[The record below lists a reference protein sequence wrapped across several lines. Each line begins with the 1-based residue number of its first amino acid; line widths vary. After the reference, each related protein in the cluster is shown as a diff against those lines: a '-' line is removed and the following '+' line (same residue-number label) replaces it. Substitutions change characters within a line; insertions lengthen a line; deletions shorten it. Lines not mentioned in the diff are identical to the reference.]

1 LQSEQVHSHT
11 PDRAQALVG
20 AIVVV
25 LTLAVFAL
33 YVCTLG
39 KQSLWCDEGISV
51 EFATGSL
58 SQILRTLSREDLHP
72 PLYYLILHYWMLLAG
87 ISEWA
92 LRLPSV
98 LAATLLIPLTFA
110 VVREV
115 WHDQRDVVWAQ
126 AIAGTLAAALVGTSP
141 FIAFYAQETRMYSLV
156 AALVLATIL
165 AYLKAIRSPSRH
177 WWLTFS
183 ALLAASMYTQYFSI
197 LVVPAFVLYTL
208 LFDRTS
214 LVRTL
219 RYLGLAGLL
228 YLPQLYPAYLQLSRL
243 QLSPDYWV
251 TTRIQPL
258 QFLSTMLNSVLPSAS
273 QRWVALIA
281 VAGVLTLF
289 ALALRA
295 RFRVATRERRA
306 LVVLTTCLVPLG
318 LTYVLVAMIP
328 KFATRYVIIAM
339 APLYICVSLLSYA
352 ALGKKPYTRALLGL
366 LGMVA
371 VAVSLQSTL
380 AVVEGR
386 SNARDD
392 TRGTV
397 AYLQQNMQANDAL
410 LIIENIPHVFHYYY
424 HGDVPLYG
432 YHVGLDFS
440 GAANLLTQIIH
451 TQPRRIWL
459 VHWHHE
465 FADPTELSGR
475 IERLEDGHLPA
486 ILRLSTVRV

>member
-1 LQSEQVHSHT
+1 
-11 PDRAQALVG
+11 
-20 AIVVV
+20 
-25 LTLAVFAL
+25 
-33 YVCTLG
+33 
-39 KQSLWCDEGISV
+39 
-51 EFATGSL
+51 
-58 SQILRTLSREDLHP
+58 
-72 PLYYLILHYWMLLAG
+72 
-87 ISEWA
+87 
-92 LRLPSV
+92 
-98 LAATLLIPLTFA
+98 
-110 VVREV
+110 
-115 WHDQRDVVWAQ
+115 
-126 AIAGTLAAALVGTSP
+126 
-141 FIAFYAQETRMYSLV
+141 
-156 AALVLATIL
+156 
-165 AYLKAIRSPSRH
+165 
-177 WWLTFS
+177 
-183 ALLAASMYTQYFSI
+183 
-197 LVVPAFVLYTL
+197 
-208 LFDRTS
+208 
-214 LVRTL
+214 
-219 RYLGLAGLL
+219 
-228 YLPQLYPAYLQLSRL
+228 
-243 QLSPDYWV
+243 
-251 TTRIQPL
+251 
-258 QFLSTMLNSVLPSAS
+258 MLNSVLPSAS

-465 FADPTELSGR
+465 FADPNELSGR
-475 IERLEDGHLPA
+475 IERLEDGISG
-486 ILRLSTVRV
+486 ILGTTVRFDMQIYTDHVARHPQCARRKLGRIALWVLILLRAKESIIC